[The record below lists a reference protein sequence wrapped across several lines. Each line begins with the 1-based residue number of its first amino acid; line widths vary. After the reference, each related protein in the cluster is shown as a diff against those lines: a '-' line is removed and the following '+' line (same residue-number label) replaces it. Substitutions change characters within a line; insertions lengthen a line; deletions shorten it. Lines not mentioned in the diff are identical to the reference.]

1 MSRQFAQRF
10 LLFISMLIIINLLL
24 DKAFKAYSVH
34 NILNEK
40 LDDQF
45 SEYDDTLKYLALGN
59 SHNCV
64 NTYILENSF
73 NYGSPSESIIQSYYK
88 LKRILE
94 ETNKKPEYVIL
105 QSDISSFG
113 PKSAD
118 RYEYNSYW
126 IKYIDFLE
134 LAKIKKDR
142 KVLSKWIEGNLF
154 SYAGN
159 YKDVQLSIVY
169 RAKMK
174 NLEMYHGYRP
184 HRDYR
189 NFANVA
195 NKQRA
200 AWNKAQRILSKK
212 IYFDPST
219 RIYFEKIMQLCQAH
233 DVKIVMVRY
242 PMTKEF
248 SDEER
253 KIVPAEKLFSEVEV
267 IATRYSV
274 YQGSFDY
281 HDLYFDHPELFFDP
295 DHLNVKGSN
304 LLTERLARDLK
315 DLDDLE
321 IDALVTP

>member
-1 MSRQFAQRF
+1 
-10 LLFISMLIIINLLL
+10 MLIIINLLL
-24 DKAFKAYSVH
+24 DQAFKAFSVH
-34 NILNEK
+34 NILNNK
-40 LDDQF
+40 LDEQYA
-45 SEYDDTLKYLALGN
+45 EYDDTLKYLAIGN

-73 NYGSPSESIIQSYYK
+73 NYGSPSESLIQSYYK
-88 LKRILE
+88 LKHILVE
-94 ETNKKPEYVIL
+94 KNKRPEYVIL

-113 PKSAD
+113 PMSAD

-126 IKYIDFLE
+126 IKYINFLE

-142 KVLSKWIEGNLF
+142 KVLTKWIEGNFF

-174 NLEMYHGYRP
+174 DLEMYHGYRP
-184 HRDYR
+184 HRDYK
-189 NFANVA
+189 NFAKHA
-195 NKQRA
+195 NRQRA
-200 AWNKAQRILSKK
+200 AWNKARRILSKDV
-212 IYFDPST
+212 YFDDAT
-219 RIYFEKIMQLCQAH
+219 RVYFEKIMKLCQAH

-253 KIVPAEKLFSEVEV
+253 KIVPAEKLFGEVEE

-274 YQGSFDY
+274 YQGTFDY
-281 HDLYFDHPELFFDP
+281 HDLYFNHPELFFDP
-295 DHLNVKGSN
+295 DHLNVKGSD
-304 LLTERLARDLK
+304 LLTERLAKDLK
-315 DLDDLE
+315 DLEDPE
-321 IDALVTP
+321 IKVLLVP